1 MEILTTELH
10 TEINSEILL
19 SHLLY
24 SVGWAYVRPHEYE
37 RMHSK
42 ISERNFVSLNETVI
56 YQSDIFYLFIHFPH
70 LMKKQKPE

>member
-24 SVGWAYVRPHEYE
+24 SVGWAYVIPHEYE
-37 RMHSK
+37 RMHIRK
-42 ISERNFVSLNETVI
+42 LQRGI
-56 YQSDIFYLFIHFPH
+56 LFH
-70 LMKKQKPE
+70 